1 MFPARPQKLKE
12 SKGEKEVRKKYSHI
26 EDNGIQ
32 PRWVEILKEDGTQ
45 GYHQADQAQKGER
58 YFSRGELKYPTE
70 DSHPSDQEPGHRPCQ
85 AAYGAKVSENKSEK
99 QSDEEENFGELFHK
113 FLRWN

>member
-1 MFPARPQKLKE
+1 LKE

-32 PRWVEILKEDGTQ
+32 PPWVEILKEDGTQ
-45 GYHQADQAQKGER
+45 GYHEADQAQKGYR
-58 YFSRGELKYPTE
+58 YFPRGKLKYPAE
-70 DSHPSDQEPGHRPCQ
+70 DSHPSNQEPWHRPGR
-85 AAYGAKVSENKSEK
+85 AACGAKASEEKGEK

-113 FLRWN
+113 SS

>member
-1 MFPARPQKLKE
+1 MLPAGPQELKE
-12 SKGEKEVRKKYSHI
+12 RKGEKKVRKKYSHI

-45 GYHQADQAQKGER
+45 GYHQADQAQKDYR
-58 YFSRGELKYPTE
+58 YFHRGKLKYPTE
-70 DSHPSDQEPGHRPCQ
+70 DSRPSDQEPWHRPGR
-85 AAYGAKVSENKSEK
+85 AACATKVSEEKGEK

-113 FLRWN
+113 SS